1 MYTREQLTI
10 YPYFREKLENRR
22 LSDVLDPLTGLV
34 SRRYITAFVREL
46 IERNIPFTFGMIDL
60 DNFKYINDTYGH
72 HIGDAVLETIAGD
85 LSAYLGD
92 KGIAGRYGGD
102 EFLFINFKDLDYDD
116 KKIFC
121 LDMYADGRV
130 FRNSIKVENYELFVT
145 ATTGMSSFPSN
156 AKDYDELFLQMDKTL
171 YRGKSKGRNC
181 YIIYVEEKHKDIV
194 IQELKKHSLYELFR
208 AMSEQFDVSPGVYT
222 KMRNIFTVIANDL
235 HLTDMYYAGPDL
247 LMKSIVKGSVLGS
260 ISDIG
265 NAVNDDI
272 FNTNNIEE
280 IRDKSPVFCET
291 LHDHGFETTLVG
303 RIRSKDRLFGYLL
316 FAEPRSLRI
325 WQDSEMAIMY
335 TLARMLGQ
343 YMSAENHVMD

>member
-10 YPYFREKLENRR
+10 YPYFKANLENRR
-22 LSDVLDPLTGLV
+22 LSDVLDPLTGLI
-34 SRRYITAFVREL
+34 SRRYILAFVREL

-72 HIGDAVLETIAGD
+72 HVGDAVLETIARD
-85 LSAYLGD
+85 LTAYLGD
-92 KGIAGRYGGD
+92 KGIVGRFGGD
-102 EFLFINFKDLDYDD
+102 EFLFVNFQDLEYDD

-130 FRNSIKVENYELFVT
+130 LRKSTKVENYELFVT
-145 ATTGMSSFPSN
+145 ATTGMSTYPLN
-156 AKDYDELFLQMDKTL
+156 AKDYDELFQQIDKTL

-194 IQELKKHSLYELFR
+194 IQDLKKHTLYELFR
-208 AMSEQFDVSPGVYT
+208 AMSEQFDLNPGVFP
-222 KMRNIFTVIANDL
+222 KMRNIFVVIANDL

-247 LMKSIVKGSVLGS
+247 VMKSIVKENVLGS
-260 ISDIG
+260 ISDIE

-272 FNTNNIEE
+272 FTSNNIEE

-291 LHDHGFETTLVG
+291 LLDQGFETTLVG
-303 RIRSKDRLFGYLL
+303 RIRAKDQLFGYLL

-343 YMSAENHVMD
+343 YMSAENLSLK